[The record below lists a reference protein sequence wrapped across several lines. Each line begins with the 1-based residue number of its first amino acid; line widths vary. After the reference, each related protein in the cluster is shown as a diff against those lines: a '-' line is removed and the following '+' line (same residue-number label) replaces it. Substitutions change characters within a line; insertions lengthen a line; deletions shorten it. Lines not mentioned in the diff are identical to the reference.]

1 MCNARPRRPSP
12 NYSCVPPLIGAFPI
26 PEDWVGGLLD
36 QFRSCSDGDHVVSW
50 LEAGQNRRIAPDD
63 RARAVEP
70 GTIEECEQETG
81 TPRQGSVAK
90 LSQELMLSIG
100 LRRTGGSRKSRMS
113 RWK

>member
-1 MCNARPRRPSP
+1 
-12 NYSCVPPLIGAFPI
+12 
-26 PEDWVGGLLD
+26 VGGLLD

-100 LRRTGGSRKSRMS
+100 LRRTGGSRKRQDVPLEMNRGGSHEREAHH
-113 RWK
+113 R